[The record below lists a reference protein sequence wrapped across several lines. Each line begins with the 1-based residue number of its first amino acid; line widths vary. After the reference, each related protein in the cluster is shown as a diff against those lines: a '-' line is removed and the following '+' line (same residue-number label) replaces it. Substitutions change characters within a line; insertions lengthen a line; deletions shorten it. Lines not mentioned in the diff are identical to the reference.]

1 MTRILLVHQP
11 IDGGVARHVVDLFEG
26 LTRRDWEVVLC
37 GPAIPSASLLA
48 AAHAP
53 EPPHVR
59 VALTRA
65 IDPRRD
71 LRALLAFARIVRR
84 VRPDVIH
91 AHSSKA
97 GAVARLA
104 KPLNPSVPVL
114 YTPHGYAFAGHFET
128 GRERRIYRGLERAMA
143 RLSRFVV
150 AVCEA
155 EGRFAASVGPADRV
169 RVVHN
174 GIAGIP
180 QGSHPDPAMQA
191 LATRG
196 PLICTLTQLRPGK
209 GVETLIDALPPLVA
223 KHPRVQVA
231 IVGDGVLRQALI
243 ERARSLGV
251 VQTVHFLGEYPDPF
265 AVLKAANVFVM
276 TSWAEAF
283 PYVILEAMAAGL
295 PIVASNVGGI
305 PEAVEDGHTGMLVRP
320 RDPQSTADALI
331 ALLDDPALGPR
342 LGGDAQETVA
352 RRFSIAGMIDGVSA
366 VYREALS

>member
-1 MTRILLVHQP
+1 VHQP

-26 LTRRDWEVVLC
+26 LTPREWEVILC
-37 GPAIPSASLLA
+37 GPAIPSASLIA
-48 AAHAP
+48 AVPAA
-53 EPPHVR
+53 EPPHVPL
-59 VALTRA
+59 ALTRS
-65 IDPRRD
+65 IDARRD
-71 LRALLAFARIVRR
+71 VRALLAFARIVRR

-114 YTPHGYAFAGHFET
+114 YTPHGYAFAGYFET
-128 GRERRIYRGLERAMA
+128 ERERRIYRGIERAMA
-143 RLSRFVV
+143 RLARFVV

-155 EGRFAASVGPADRV
+155 EGRLAASVGPAERV

-174 GIAGIP
+174 GIGGVP
-180 QGSHPDPAMQA
+180 QESGSDPAMQA
-191 LATRG
+191 LAARG

-209 GVETLIDALPPLVA
+209 GVETLIDALPALVA

-231 IVGDGVLRQALI
+231 IVGDGGLRQALI

-251 VQTVHFLGEYPDPF
+251 GQTVHFLGERPEPF
-265 AVLKAANVFVM
+265 AVLTAAGVFVM

-295 PIVASNVGGI
+295 PIVASDVGGI
-305 PEAVEDGHTGMLVRP
+305 AEAIQDGRTGLLVP
-320 RDPQSTADALI
+320 VRDPQSTADALI

-342 LGGDAQETVA
+342 LGAQAHETA
-352 RRFSIAGMIDGVSA
+352 TRRFSTSRMIDGVTA
-366 VYREALS
+366 VYREALSRASPT